1 MLELKKIKK
10 TYNAGGLKQNALNS
24 VSIKFRKSEF
34 VCILGPSGSG
44 KTTLLNVLGGLDNYD
59 DGDLIING
67 KSTKNFGCK
76 DWDEYRNNVI
86 GFIFQNYNLIGH
98 ISVLANVELSLKLSN
113 VPKKERK
120 KRALEVLEKVG
131 LKNHIYKKPNELSG
145 GQMQRVAIARSLVN
159 DPEIILA
166 DEPTG
171 ALDTK
176 TSKDIMDLI
185 KKVSDGK
192 LVIMVTHN
200 ETLAKEY
207 ATRIINLEDGKI
219 TGDTNP
225 YDEKEVEK
233 KDYKFRKTKMSF
245 KEALLLSLNN
255 ILTKKGRTLLTA
267 FASSIGII
275 GIALILALSNGFDK
289 KVNEYE
295 KGIMSAMPIIIS
307 KESMN
312 MDEETISNLKGE
324 NKTEYPSEE
333 YVMSKKDD
341 MDLMTRTNNLTK
353 DYIDYIMKTPKEYAY
368 GVTFYSAKSFN
379 IINEDKELIDS
390 SKVKLG
396 SVPYSFD
403 KTVPNQVL
411 EAYYDVLKGRMPQ
424 SRDELVLIV
433 NAYNEVDENVLKALG
448 LDGKEKISFDEI
460 LNSTLK
466 IVPNDSLYK
475 EYNGLFIK
483 NNNMNEL
490 YENSINL
497 RVVGIIR
504 AGEQFPA
511 FVQNSSLCYTS
522 EFNYYYINLNENSKI
537 VKEQRKRDY
546 NILTGM
552 PFDESMTKETFLSYL
567 GADELPMMI
576 YLYPKDF
583 ESKDD
588 LLKYLDDYNTNLKE
602 EDKIVY
608 IDQAEM
614 ISNMSGSIMSAI
626 TIVLVAFS
634 SISLVVSSI
643 MIGIITYISVLERTK
658 EIGVLRS
665 LGARKKDITRVFNAE
680 TFIIGITSGLI
691 GVALA
696 LLLTIPTNIIIY
708 NLTDLKGVASLNP
721 LHAVILIIISMTLTL
736 IGGYIPAH
744 IASKKDPVKALRTE

>member
-67 KSTKNFGCK
+67 KSTRKFKSK

-86 GFIFQNYNLIGH
+86 GFIFQSYNLIGH
-98 ISVLANVELSLKLSN
+98 ISVLANVELSLKLSS
-113 VPKKERK
+113 VPKKERRQK
-120 KRALEVLEKVG
+120 ALEVLEKVG
-131 LKNHIYKKPNELSG
+131 LKNHIHKKPNELSG

-185 KKVSDGK
+185 KKVSKGK

-207 ATRIINLEDGKI
+207 ATRIINLKDGKI

-225 YDEKEVEK
+225 YDEKEDEK

-245 KEALLLSLNN
+245 KEALMLSLNN
-255 ILTKKGRTLLTA
+255 ILTKKGRTILTA

-333 YVMSKKDD
+333 YVVSKKND

-353 DYIDYIMKTPKEYAY
+353 DYINYIMKTPKEYAY
-368 GVTFYSAKSFN
+368 GVSFYSAKSFN

-390 SKVKLG
+390 SKVNLG

-403 KTVPNQVL
+403 KTAPNQVL
-411 EAYYDVLKGRMPQ
+411 DAYYDVLKGRMPQ
-424 SRDELVLIV
+424 SKDELVLIV

-466 IVPNDSLYK
+466 IVPNDNLYK

-522 EFNYYYINLNENSKI
+522 EFNDYYIDLNENSKI
-537 VKEQRKRDY
+537 VKEQRKKDY

-552 PFDESMTKETFLSYL
+552 PFDESMTKEIFLSYL

-691 GVALA
+691 GVAIA
-696 LLLTIPTNIIIY
+696 LLLTIPANIIIY

-736 IGGYIPAH
+736 IGGYIPAR

>member
-67 KSTKNFGCK
+67 KSTRKFKSK

-86 GFIFQNYNLIGH
+86 GFIFQSYNLIGH
-98 ISVLANVELSLKLSN
+98 ISVLANVELSLKLSS
-113 VPKKERK
+113 VPKKERRK
-120 KRALEVLEKVG
+120 KALEVLEKVG
-131 LKNHIYKKPNELSG
+131 LKNHIHKKPNELSG

-207 ATRIINLEDGKI
+207 ATRIINLKDGKI

-225 YDEKEVEK
+225 YDEKEGEK

-255 ILTKKGRTLLTA
+255 ILTKKGRTILTA

-324 NKTEYPSEE
+324 NKTEYPGEE
-333 YVMSKKDD
+333 YVASKKND

-353 DYIDYIMKTPKEYAY
+353 DYINYIMKTPKEYAY

-390 SKVKLG
+390 SKVNLG

-424 SRDELVLIV
+424 SKDELVLIV

-448 LDGKEKISFDEI
+448 LFGKEKISFDEI

-497 RVVGIIR
+497 KVVGIIR

-522 EFNYYYINLNENSKI
+522 EFNDYYIDLNENSKI
-537 VKEQRKRDY
+537 VKEQRKRNY

-614 ISNMSGSIMSAI
+614 ISSMSGSIMSAI

-691 GVALA
+691 GVAIA
-696 LLLTIPTNIIIY
+696 LLLTIPANIIIY

-736 IGGYIPAH
+736 IGGYIPAR

>member
-390 SKVKLG
+390 SKVNLG

-403 KTVPNQVL
+403 KTAPNQVL

-424 SRDELVLIV
+424 SKDELVLIV

-448 LDGKEKISFDEI
+448 LFGKEKISFDEI

>member
-44 KTTLLNVLGGLDNYD
+44 KTTLLNVLGGLDNCD

-67 KSTKNFGCK
+67 KSTRKFKSK

-86 GFIFQNYNLIGH
+86 GFIFQSYNLIGH
-98 ISVLANVELSLKLSN
+98 ISVLANVELSLKLSS
-113 VPKKERK
+113 VPKKERRK
-120 KRALEVLEKVG
+120 KALEVLEKVG
-131 LKNHIYKKPNELSG
+131 LKNHIHKKPNELSG

-185 KKVSDGK
+185 KKVSKGK

-200 ETLAKEY
+200 ESLAKEY
-207 ATRIINLEDGKI
+207 ATRIINLKDGKI

-225 YDEKEVEK
+225 YEEKDNEK

-255 ILTKKGRTLLTA
+255 ILTKKGRTILTA

-324 NKTEYPSEE
+324 NKTEYPGEE
-333 YVMSKKDD
+333 YVASKKND

-353 DYIDYIMKTPKEYAY
+353 DYINYIMKTPKEYAY
-368 GVTFYSAKSFN
+368 GVSFYSAKSFN

-390 SKVKLG
+390 SKVNLG

-424 SRDELVLIV
+424 SKDELVLIV

-448 LDGKEKISFDEI
+448 LFGKEKISFDEI

-522 EFNYYYINLNENSKI
+522 EFNDYYIDLNENSKI
-537 VKEQRKRDY
+537 VKEQRKKDY

-552 PFDESMTKETFLSYL
+552 PFDESMTKEIFLSYL

-614 ISNMSGSIMSAI
+614 ISSMSGSIMSAI

-691 GVALA
+691 GVAIA
-696 LLLTIPTNIIIY
+696 LLLTIPANIIIY

>member
-333 YVMSKKDD
+333 YVMSKKDNI
-341 MDLMTRTNNLTK
+341 DLMTRTNNLTK

-424 SRDELVLIV
+424 SKDELVLIV

>member
-34 VCILGPSGSG
+34 ICILGPSGSG

-67 KSTKNFGCK
+67 KSTRKFKSK

-113 VPKKERK
+113 VPKKERRK
-120 KRALEVLEKVG
+120 KALEVLEKVG
-131 LKNHIYKKPNELSG
+131 LKNHIHKKPNELSG

-185 KKVSDGK
+185 KKVSKGK

-200 ETLAKEY
+200 ESLAKEY
-207 ATRIINLEDGKI
+207 ATRIINLKDGKI

-225 YDEKEVEK
+225 YEEKDNEK

-255 ILTKKGRTLLTA
+255 ILTKKGRTILTA

-275 GIALILALSNGFDK
+275 GIALILSLSNGFDK

-324 NKTEYPSEE
+324 NKTEYPGEE
-333 YVMSKKDD
+333 YVVSKKND

-353 DYIDYIMKTPKEYAY
+353 DYINYIMKTPKEYAY
-368 GVTFYSAKSFN
+368 GVSFYSAKSFN

-390 SKVKLG
+390 SKVNLG

-411 EAYYDVLKGRMPQ
+411 DAYYEVLKGRMPQ
-424 SRDELVLIV
+424 SKDELVLIV
-433 NAYNEVDENVLKALG
+433 NAYNEVDENVLKSLS

-497 RVVGIIR
+497 KVVGIIR

-522 EFNYYYINLNENSKI
+522 EFNDYYIDLNENSKI
-537 VKEQRKRDY
+537 VKEQRKKDY

-552 PFDESMTKETFLSYL
+552 PFDESMTKEIFLSYL

-691 GVALA
+691 GVAIA
-696 LLLTIPTNIIIY
+696 LLLTIPANIIIY

-736 IGGYIPAH
+736 IGGYIPAR

>member
-10 TYNAGGLKQNALNS
+10 TYNAGGLKQNALNN

-67 KSTKNFGCK
+67 KSTRKFKSK

-86 GFIFQNYNLIGH
+86 GFIFQSYNLIGH
-98 ISVLANVELSLKLSN
+98 ISVLANVELSLKLSS

-131 LKNHIYKKPNELSG
+131 LKNHIHKKPNELSG

-185 KKVSDGK
+185 KKVSKGK

-200 ETLAKEY
+200 ESLAKEY
-207 ATRIINLEDGKI
+207 ATRIINLKDGKI

-225 YDEKEVEK
+225 YEEKDNEK

-255 ILTKKGRTLLTA
+255 ILTKKGRTILTA

-324 NKTEYPSEE
+324 NKTEYPGEE
-333 YVMSKKDD
+333 YVVSKKND

-390 SKVKLG
+390 SKVNLG

-424 SRDELVLIV
+424 SKDELVLIV

-691 GVALA
+691 GVAIA
-696 LLLTIPTNIIIY
+696 LLLTIPANIIIY

>member
-67 KSTKNFGCK
+67 KSTRKFKSK

-86 GFIFQNYNLIGH
+86 GFIFQSYNLIGH
-98 ISVLANVELSLKLSN
+98 ISVLANVELSLKLSS
-113 VPKKERK
+113 VPKKERRQK
-120 KRALEVLEKVG
+120 ALEVLEKVG
-131 LKNHIYKKPNELSG
+131 LKNHIHKKPNELSG

-185 KKVSDGK
+185 KKVSKGK

-207 ATRIINLEDGKI
+207 ATRIINLKDGKI

-225 YDEKEVEK
+225 YDEKEDEK

-245 KEALLLSLNN
+245 KEALMLSLNN
-255 ILTKKGRTLLTA
+255 ILTKKGRTILTA

-333 YVMSKKDD
+333 YVVSKKND

-353 DYIDYIMKTPKEYAY
+353 DYINYIMKTPKEYAY
-368 GVTFYSAKSFN
+368 GVSFYSAKSFN

-390 SKVKLG
+390 SKVNLG

-403 KTVPNQVL
+403 KTAPNQVL
-411 EAYYDVLKGRMPQ
+411 DAYYDVLKGRMPQ
-424 SRDELVLIV
+424 SKDELVLIV

-483 NNNMNEL
+483 NNNMDEL

-522 EFNYYYINLNENSKI
+522 EFNDYYIDLNENSKI
-537 VKEQRKRDY
+537 VKEQRKKDY

-552 PFDESMTKETFLSYL
+552 PFDESMTKEIFLSYL

-691 GVALA
+691 GVAIA
-696 LLLTIPTNIIIY
+696 LLLTIPANIIIY
-708 NLTDLKGVASLNP
+708 NLTELKRVASLNP

-736 IGGYIPAH
+736 IGGYIPAR

>member
-333 YVMSKKDD
+333 YVVSKKDD

-390 SKVKLG
+390 SKVNLG

-448 LDGKEKISFDEI
+448 LDEKEKISFDEI

-552 PFDESMTKETFLSYL
+552 TFDESMTKETFLSYL

>member
-44 KTTLLNVLGGLDNYD
+44 KTTLLNVLGGLDNYE

-67 KSTKNFGCK
+67 KSTRKFKSK

-86 GFIFQNYNLIGH
+86 GFIFQSYNLIGH
-98 ISVLANVELSLKLSN
+98 ISVLANVELSLKLSS
-113 VPKKERK
+113 VPKKERRK
-120 KRALEVLEKVG
+120 KALEVLEKVG
-131 LKNHIYKKPNELSG
+131 LKNHIHKKPNELSG

-185 KKVSDGK
+185 KKVSKGK

-200 ETLAKEY
+200 ESLAKEY

-225 YDEKEVEK
+225 YEEKDNEK

-255 ILTKKGRTLLTA
+255 ILTKKGRTILTA

-324 NKTEYPSEE
+324 NKTEYPGEE
-333 YVMSKKDD
+333 YVVSKKND

-353 DYIDYIMKTPKEYAY
+353 DYINYIMKTPKEYAY
-368 GVTFYSAKSFN
+368 GVSFYSAKSFN

-390 SKVKLG
+390 SKVNLG

-424 SRDELVLIV
+424 SKDELVLIV

-522 EFNYYYINLNENSKI
+522 EFNHYYINLNENSKI
-537 VKEQRKRDY
+537 VKEQRKKDY

-691 GVALA
+691 GVAIA
-696 LLLTIPTNIIIY
+696 LLLTIPANIIIY
-708 NLTDLKGVASLNP
+708 NLTDLKGVASLKP

>member
-403 KTVPNQVL
+403 KTAPNQVL

-424 SRDELVLIV
+424 SKDELVLIV

>member
-67 KSTKNFGCK
+67 KSTRKFKSK

-86 GFIFQNYNLIGH
+86 GFIFQSYNLIGH
-98 ISVLANVELSLKLSN
+98 ISVLANVELSLKLSS
-113 VPKKERK
+113 VPKKERRK
-120 KRALEVLEKVG
+120 KALEVLEKVG
-131 LKNHIYKKPNELSG
+131 LKNHIHKKPNELSG

-185 KKVSDGK
+185 KKVSKGK

-200 ETLAKEY
+200 ESLAKEY
-207 ATRIINLEDGKI
+207 ATRIINLKDGKI

-225 YDEKEVEK
+225 YEEKDNEK

-255 ILTKKGRTLLTA
+255 ILTKKGRTILTA

-324 NKTEYPSEE
+324 NKTEYPGEE
-333 YVMSKKDD
+333 YVVSKKND

-353 DYIDYIMKTPKEYAY
+353 DYINYIMKTPKEYAY
-368 GVTFYSAKSFN
+368 GVSFYSAKSFN

-390 SKVKLG
+390 SKVNLG

-403 KTVPNQVL
+403 KTAPNQVL

-424 SRDELVLIV
+424 SKDELVLIV

-522 EFNYYYINLNENSKI
+522 EFNDYYIDLNENSKI
-537 VKEQRKRDY
+537 VKEQRKKDY

-614 ISNMSGSIMSAI
+614 ISKMSGSIMSAI

>member
-67 KSTKNFGCK
+67 KSTRKFKSK

-86 GFIFQNYNLIGH
+86 GFIFQSYNLIGH
-98 ISVLANVELSLKLSN
+98 ISVLANVELSLKLSS
-113 VPKKERK
+113 VPKKERRQK
-120 KRALEVLEKVG
+120 ALEVLEKVG
-131 LKNHIYKKPNELSG
+131 LKNHIHKKPNELSG

-159 DPEIILA
+159 NPEIILA

-200 ETLAKEY
+200 ESLAKEY
-207 ATRIINLEDGKI
+207 ATRIINLKDGKI

-225 YDEKEVEK
+225 YEEKENEK

-255 ILTKKGRTLLTA
+255 ILTKKGRTILTA

-333 YVMSKKDD
+333 YVVSKKND

-353 DYIDYIMKTPKEYAY
+353 DYINYIMKTPKEYAY
-368 GVTFYSAKSFN
+368 GVSFYSAKSFN

-390 SKVKLG
+390 SKVNLG

-403 KTVPNQVL
+403 KTAPNQVL
-411 EAYYDVLKGRMPQ
+411 DAYYDVLKGRMPQ
-424 SRDELVLIV
+424 SKDELVLIV

-483 NNNMNEL
+483 NNNMDEL

-497 RVVGIIR
+497 KVVGIIR

-522 EFNYYYINLNENSKI
+522 EFNDYYIDLNENSKI
-537 VKEQRKRDY
+537 VKEQRKKDY

-552 PFDESMTKETFLSYL
+552 PFDESMTKEIFLSYL

-691 GVALA
+691 GVAIA
-696 LLLTIPTNIIIY
+696 LLLTIPANIIIY

-736 IGGYIPAH
+736 IGGYIPAR

>member
-67 KSTKNFGCK
+67 KSTRKFKSK

-86 GFIFQNYNLIGH
+86 GFIFQSYNLIGH
-98 ISVLANVELSLKLSN
+98 ISVLANVELSLKLSS
-113 VPKKERK
+113 VPKKERRQK
-120 KRALEVLEKVG
+120 ALEVLEKVG
-131 LKNHIYKKPNELSG
+131 LKNHIHKKPNELSG

-185 KKVSDGK
+185 KKVSKGK

-207 ATRIINLEDGKI
+207 ATRIINLKDGKI

-225 YDEKEVEK
+225 YDEKEDEK

-245 KEALLLSLNN
+245 KEALMLSLNN
-255 ILTKKGRTLLTA
+255 ILTKKGRTILTA

-333 YVMSKKDD
+333 YVVSKKND

-353 DYIDYIMKTPKEYAY
+353 DYINYIMKTPKEYAY
-368 GVTFYSAKSFN
+368 GVSFYSAKSFN

-390 SKVKLG
+390 SKVNLG

-403 KTVPNQVL
+403 KTAPNQVL
-411 EAYYDVLKGRMPQ
+411 DAYYDVLKGRMPQ
-424 SRDELVLIV
+424 SKDELVLIV

-483 NNNMNEL
+483 NNNMDEL

-522 EFNYYYINLNENSKI
+522 EFNDYYIDLNENSKI
-537 VKEQRKRDY
+537 VKEQRKKDY

-552 PFDESMTKETFLSYL
+552 PFDESMTKEIFLSYL

-691 GVALA
+691 GVAIA
-696 LLLTIPTNIIIY
+696 LLLTIPANIIIY

-736 IGGYIPAH
+736 IGGYIPAR

>member
-333 YVMSKKDD
+333 YVMSKKD
-341 MDLMTRTNNLTK
+341 
-353 DYIDYIMKTPKEYAY
+353 
-368 GVTFYSAKSFN
+368 N
-379 IINEDKELIDS
+379 I
-390 SKVKLG
+390 
-396 SVPYSFD
+396 
-403 KTVPNQVL
+403 
-411 EAYYDVLKGRMPQ
+411 R
-424 SRDELVLIV
+424 R
-433 NAYNEVDENVLKALG
+433 NV
-448 LDGKEKISFDEI
+448 
-460 LNSTLK
+460 
-466 IVPNDSLYK
+466 
-475 EYNGLFIK
+475 
-483 NNNMNEL
+483 
-490 YENSINL
+490 
-497 RVVGIIR
+497 
-504 AGEQFPA
+504 
-511 FVQNSSLCYTS
+511 
-522 EFNYYYINLNENSKI
+522 
-537 VKEQRKRDY
+537 
-546 NILTGM
+546 
-552 PFDESMTKETFLSYL
+552 
-567 GADELPMMI
+567 
-576 YLYPKDF
+576 YP
-583 ESKDD
+583 
-588 LLKYLDDYNTNLKE
+588 
-602 EDKIVY
+602 
-608 IDQAEM
+608 
-614 ISNMSGSIMSAI
+614 
-626 TIVLVAFS
+626 
-634 SISLVVSSI
+634 
-643 MIGIITYISVLERTK
+643 
-658 EIGVLRS
+658 
-665 LGARKKDITRVFNAE
+665 
-680 TFIIGITSGLI
+680 
-691 GVALA
+691 
-696 LLLTIPTNIIIY
+696 
-708 NLTDLKGVASLNP
+708 
-721 LHAVILIIISMTLTL
+721 
-736 IGGYIPAH
+736 
-744 IASKKDPVKALRTE
+744 

>member
-67 KSTKNFGCK
+67 KSTRKFKSK

-86 GFIFQNYNLIGH
+86 GFIFQSYNLIGH
-98 ISVLANVELSLKLSN
+98 ISVLANVELSLKLSS
-113 VPKKERK
+113 VPKKERRK
-120 KRALEVLEKVG
+120 KALEVLEKVG
-131 LKNHIYKKPNELSG
+131 LKNHIHKQPNELSG

-225 YDEKEVEK
+225 YDEKEAEK

-324 NKTEYPSEE
+324 NKTEYPGEE
-333 YVMSKKDD
+333 YVVSKKND

-353 DYIDYIMKTPKEYAY
+353 DYINYIMKTPKEYAY
-368 GVTFYSAKSFN
+368 GVSFYSAKSFN

-390 SKVKLG
+390 SKVNLG

-411 EAYYDVLKGRMPQ
+411 DAYYEVLKGRMPQ
-424 SRDELVLIV
+424 SKDELVLIV
-433 NAYNEVDENVLKALG
+433 NAYNEVDENVLKALS

-497 RVVGIIR
+497 KVVGIIR

-522 EFNYYYINLNENSKI
+522 EFNDYYIDLNENSKI
-537 VKEQRKRDY
+537 VKEQRKKDY

-552 PFDESMTKETFLSYL
+552 PFDESMTKEIFLSYL

-614 ISNMSGSIMSAI
+614 ISSMSGSIMSAI

-691 GVALA
+691 GVAIA
-696 LLLTIPTNIIIY
+696 LLLTIPANIIIY

-736 IGGYIPAH
+736 IGGYIPAR
-744 IASKKDPVKALRTE
+744 IASKNDPVKALRTE

>member
-10 TYNAGGLKQNALNS
+10 TYSAGGLKQNALNS

-67 KSTKNFGCK
+67 KSTRKFKSK

-86 GFIFQNYNLIGH
+86 GFIFQSYNLIGH
-98 ISVLANVELSLKLSN
+98 ISVLANVELSLKLSS
-113 VPKKERK
+113 VPKKERRK
-120 KRALEVLEKVG
+120 KALEVLEKVG
-131 LKNHIYKKPNELSG
+131 LKNHIHKKPNELSG

-185 KKVSDGK
+185 KKVSKGK

-200 ETLAKEY
+200 ESLAKEY
-207 ATRIINLEDGKI
+207 ATRIINLKDGKI

-225 YDEKEVEK
+225 YEEKDNEK

-255 ILTKKGRTLLTA
+255 ILTKKGRTILTA

-324 NKTEYPSEE
+324 NKTEYPGEE
-333 YVMSKKDD
+333 YVVSKKND

-353 DYIDYIMKTPKEYAY
+353 DYINYIMKTPKEYAY
-368 GVTFYSAKSFN
+368 GVSFYSAKSFN

-390 SKVKLG
+390 SKVNLG

-411 EAYYDVLKGRMPQ
+411 DAYYEVLKGRMPQ
-424 SRDELVLIV
+424 SKDELVLIV
-433 NAYNEVDENVLKALG
+433 NAYNEVDENVLKALS

-522 EFNYYYINLNENSKI
+522 EFNYDYINLNENSKI
-537 VKEQRKRDY
+537 VKEQRKRNY

-691 GVALA
+691 GVAIA
-696 LLLTIPTNIIIY
+696 LLLTIPANIIIY